1 MMNPFREQSPEGF
14 FFVSTSFFLLFQF
27 LGSIFLWLT
36 RYLVGENKKAY
47 LCIVGNSMIES
58 LVSFILPFNI
68 LFRFIVVKVESNTDI
83 LSYDLPLLEPYYHIN
98 RDTFEKQ
105 YKEVL
110 SGYRQ
115 WTDKDHTAEWLVVP
129 ENIGPVSV

>member
-1 MMNPFREQSPEGF
+1 MNPFREQSPEGF
-14 FFVSTSFFLLFQF
+14 FFVSTSFFQF
-27 LGSIFLWLT
+27 LFSIFLWPT

-83 LSYDLPLLEPYYHIN
+83 LSYDLPSLELYYHIN

-110 SGYRQ
+110 SGYRR
-115 WTDKDHTAEWLVVP
+115 WTDKDHTAEWLVFP